1 MKSKSPLVMLE
12 QLIMLLVFALAAAMC
27 LQAFAL
33 ADSQSKTTIARDA
46 AIIEVQQAAEVIK
59 YCGGDMERAAAIL
72 GAEGSDSGLSLVS
85 ESYVVRAEKLS
96 SGLELMGQARV
107 FAETAD
113 GQCLFEVSL
122 GWQEGG
128 GE

>member
-12 QLIMLLVFALAAAMC
+12 QLIMLVVCPLAAAMC

-46 AIIEVQQAAEVIK
+46 AIIEVQQAAEIIK
-59 YCGGDMERAAAIL
+59 YCGGDMERAAEIL
-72 GAEGSDSGLSLVS
+72 GAEGNDSGLSLVS

-96 SGLELMGQARV
+96 SELELMGQARV

-113 GQCLFEVSL
+113 GECLFEVSL

-128 GE
+128 GK

>member
-72 GAEGSDSGLSLVS
+72 GAEGNDSVIVCTKRTKKSHRTYWNCSKRSRGIQPHAHGRSR
-85 ESYVVRAEKLS
+85 Y
-96 SGLELMGQARV
+96 
-107 FAETAD
+107 T
-113 GQCLFEVSL
+113 
-122 GWQEGG
+122 
-128 GE
+128 

>member
-59 YCGGDMERAAAIL
+59 YCGGDMKRAAAIL
-72 GAEGSDSGLSLVS
+72 GAEGNDSGLSLVS

-96 SGLELMGQARV
+96 SEFELMGQARV

-128 GE
+128 GK